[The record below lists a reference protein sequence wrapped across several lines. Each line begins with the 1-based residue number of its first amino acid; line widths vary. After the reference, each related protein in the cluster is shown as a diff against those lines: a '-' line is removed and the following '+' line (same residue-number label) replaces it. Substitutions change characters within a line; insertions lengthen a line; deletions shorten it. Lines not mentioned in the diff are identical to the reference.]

1 MLGEKQEREE
11 TPTREGRKGR
21 ATRVPHKAGKSAQ
34 CHLLQPWPGTQ
45 LETAQPQLE
54 TQLEMAQPRPGTQL
68 EAQPRGA
75 RAYPTVQTTH
85 HTPGHSAD
93 PRCILHPRTLQK
105 EPLAMGKETPWATPS
120 PLSHT
125 QDTASTTGIIPF
137 PSLLHSSSLEALTKL
152 SELRSL
158 PGSAEL
164 QNSLGYTL
172 VCHRH
177 LHLHPRGVRDKLQE
191 VGPCLWVGGC
201 THITYYYCLCC
212 SQAQCTRMLA
222 RSTYLHREPGT
233 PIQTTCLPRGSWDEQ
248 AEAGQTDC
256 SFSTEFLTTGSG
268 SFDKNTRK
276 ILISKFQDLISKKE

>member
-137 PSLLHSSSLEALTKL
+137 PSLLHSSSLETLTKL

-164 QNSLGYTL
+164 QNSLGTHWCAIATSTSTPEEYVTSSKRSVL
-172 VCHRH
+172 ACGSGAAHTSPITTACAVHRH
-177 LHLHPRGVRDKLQE
+177 SAHGCWPEAPISTGNQGHQYRQHACHGGAGMSRLRRVRLTAPL
-191 VGPCLWVGGC
+191 VP
-201 THITYYYCLCC
+201 
-212 SQAQCTRMLA
+212 
-222 RSTYLHREPGT
+222 
-233 PIQTTCLPRGSWDEQ
+233 
-248 AEAGQTDC
+248 
-256 SFSTEFLTTGSG
+256 SF
-268 SFDKNTRK
+268 
-276 ILISKFQDLISKKE
+276 